1 MGQWSHPL
9 SIVLTSVF
17 ITYLAMVVAH
27 SLHRTLFRTSLF
39 RSHFHT
45 SHCLF
50 AVGKAIRTFKLA
62 DIGEGITEC
71 EIIRW

>member
-1 MGQWSHPL
+1 MALHP
-9 SIVLTSVF
+9 I
-17 ITYLAMVVAH
+17 
-27 SLHRTLFRTSLF
+27 HRVLFRKSLL

-45 SHCLF
+45 SHYLL
-50 AVGKAIRTFKLA
+50 AASKVIRTFKLA